1 MHASDEGRSAA
12 RRRRMVAIG
21 VVVLSTL
28 IFSGLGMGAVA
39 TAAPRALPATRVAA
53 APSASKS
60 KAEVKAN
67 WLEFF
72 SAKTKAARR
81 IRLLENGP
89 QFANVIREA
98 SNNPLASTLGAT
110 VAKVTLASKTK
121 ANVVYSLTLGG
132 QSVLKN
138 EKGTSVYQR
147 GIWKVGESSFCSLL
161 VLENGGKKTGLP
173 KACQAGK

>member
-1 MHASDEGRSAA
+1 MQANDEGRPAA
-12 RRRRMVAIG
+12 SPRRMVAIG

-28 IFSGLGMGAVA
+28 IFSGLGMGAAA

-53 APSASKS
+53 APSASQS
-60 KAEVKAN
+60 KAEVKSN

-72 SAKTKAARR
+72 SPKTKPARR
-81 IRLLENGP
+81 VRLLENGP
-89 QFANVIREA
+89 QFTNVIRQA
-98 SNNPLASTLGAT
+98 SKNPLASTLKAS
-110 VAKVTLASKTK
+110 VSQVTLVSKTK
-121 ANVVYSLTLGG
+121 ANVIYSLTLGG
-132 QSVLKN
+132 QPVLTH